1 MKSSLPFYPQETPD
15 SCVPACLRMVLASF
29 GQMLTE
35 AELCRMCDCT
45 IFGTDAFQAVEAV
58 RKLGFLG
65 SRKCNL
71 SIAELDE
78 LLKDGFFPIV
88 YVSLMPID
96 QTIGTHA
103 MVVVL
108 VADNDLITLLDPLSG
123 ERKLERSV
131 LYVAWRSTNGLT
143 IVVSE

>member
-1 MKSSLPFYPQETPD
+1 MKSSLPFYPQKTPD

-35 AELCRMCDCT
+35 AELCRMCDST
-45 IFGTDAFQAVEAV
+45 IFGIDAFRAIEAV
-58 RKLGFLG
+58 RKLGFWG

-78 LLKDGFFPIV
+78 LVRDGFFPIV
-88 YVSLMPID
+88 YVNLMPID
-96 QTIGTHA
+96 QTLGTHA

-108 VADNDLITLLDPLSG
+108 
-123 ERKLERSV
+123 RQKMM
-131 LYVAWRSTNGLT
+131 
-143 IVVSE
+143 

>member
-1 MKSSLPFYPQETPD
+1 
-15 SCVPACLRMVLASF
+15 MVLASF

-45 IFGTDAFQAVEAV
+45 IFGTDAFQAIDAV
-58 RKLGFLG
+58 RKLGFLR

-71 SIAELDE
+71 SIVELDE
-78 LLKDGFFPIV
+78 LLRDGFFPIV
-88 YVSLMPID
+88 YVNLMPID
-96 QTIGTHA
+96 QTMGTHA

-108 VADNDLITLLDPLSG
+108 AAENDVITVLDPLFG

-131 LYVAWRSTNGLT
+131 FDVAWRSTNGLT
-143 IVVSE
+143 IVVSQ